1 MYKPSKRIVV
11 AVLLL
16 GVVLGT
22 FGVWVLLHPASIFV
36 QPWRAERAASP
47 VDGVMVGPYPVEQDF
62 IELKKRGVT
71 TIISLLEPNVPY
83 EKVLL
88 DQERERAGRYGM
100 TVRNFPMGSILGQ
113 KFGDAY
119 ATNSKAAAQAAIDA
133 PGVAYIHCYLG
144 LHRARNVQEYLAAQ
158 VKTTA
163 YGGSTAVVSAAD
175 LDNEHIAQTAFDAGD
190 FPRSLAALAKIPHK
204 GQRAARLEGWSY
216 YRLRRLPEARE
227 AFQAVVRAYPE
238 DNDAQVGLAYVELA
252 SGELEQAEAAFARV
266 LAADPDEV
274 SAITGLGHVRYR
286 QGRRDEARQ
295 QFSRVIELDP
305 GNGEADEMLKRIDG
319 TGASAQR
326 AADAE
331 PAHGAGRARNEEGRE
346 SWIS

>member
-1 MYKPSKRIVV
+1 MYRPSKRIVI

-16 GVVLGT
+16 GAVLGT

-71 TIISLLEPNVPY
+71 TIVSLLEPNVPY

-88 DQERERAGRYGM
+88 EQERERAGRYGM

-163 YGGSTAVVSAAD
+163 YGGSTTVASAAD
-175 LDNEHIAQTAFDAGD
+175 LDNEHVAQTAFDARD
-190 FPRSLAALAKIPHK
+190 YPRSLAALAKIPRK
-204 GQRAARLEGWSY
+204 GLRAARLEGWNY
-216 YRLRRLPEARE
+216 YRLQRLPEARG
-227 AFQAVVRAYPE
+227 AFQAVVRAYPQ

-252 SGELEQAEAAFARV
+252 SGQLDQAEAAFARV

-274 SAITGLGHVRYR
+274 SAIAGLGHVRYR
-286 QGRRDEARQ
+286 QGRTAEARQ

-326 AADAE
+326 AADAD
-331 PAHGAGRARNEEGRE
+331 PARGRNEGGHE